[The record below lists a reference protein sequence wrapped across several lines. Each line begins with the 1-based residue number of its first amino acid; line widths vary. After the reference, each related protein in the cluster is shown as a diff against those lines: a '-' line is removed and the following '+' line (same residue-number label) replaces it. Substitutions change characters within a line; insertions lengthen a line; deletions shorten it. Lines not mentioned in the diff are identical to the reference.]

1 MNKLRTAIIGMGV
14 VGKRRRYFI
23 EKKSNYI
30 NNYLT
35 NKGIVG
41 NQKKIVEIVEKY
53 IENINYQ
60 SK

>member
-1 MNKLRTAIIGMGV
+1 MLLKTKSILERSGDF
-14 VGKRRRYFI
+14 YQYYI